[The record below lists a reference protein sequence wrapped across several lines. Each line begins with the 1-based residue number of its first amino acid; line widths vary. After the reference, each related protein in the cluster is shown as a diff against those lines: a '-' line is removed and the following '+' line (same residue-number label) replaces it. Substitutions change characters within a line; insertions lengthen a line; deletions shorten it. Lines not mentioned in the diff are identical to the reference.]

1 MFAQFSGH
9 NAWHGTNFLHCIE
22 MGHETWFW
30 SSTWHQS
37 SLVLCCCSSHK
48 EFIYQYLC
56 ARNSLSHEAHVHE
69 GLHHFFCVFFC
80 SCWMRG
86 AFCHVF
92 VSISIGMFYNLFVI
106 LISFLPIFVEH
117 HISFGILCHFFK
129 SFLSL
134 SFWVVQFVNTTKWRC
149 IVLKVK
155 GPMLQLL

>member
-1 MFAQFSGH
+1 
-9 NAWHGTNFLHCIE
+9 
-22 MGHETWFW
+22 
-30 SSTWHQS
+30 
-37 SLVLCCCSSHK
+37 
-48 EFIYQYLC
+48 
-56 ARNSLSHEAHVHE
+56 
-69 GLHHFFCVFFC
+69 
-80 SCWMRG
+80 
-86 AFCHVF
+86 